1 MKEDIRRFVW
11 KEIRMEKISNNVWVE
26 TNFFGANIGIIKT
39 DVGLLLVDTPMNPSD
54 QDYLINEIKELG
66 AISWIITTDHH
77 LDHFLGASF
86 LPGTIVSHRAI
97 KNKFLPTFGPIEKV
111 VERVYWSDPA
121 NAERVRKLNVK
132 EPSLT
137 FDGRISF
144 FYDPVVI
151 HLEAFAGHTPHTV
164 SVIVEP
170 DGVLFTGDN
179 VVNGP
184 PFFLHDAEDP
194 FAWIDSLNKMKE
206 LPFDI
211 LVPGHGS
218 ITSCKVLDRMADS
231 IKGIIERVRDALNH
245 GLSEE
250 EILDTVHYLSAFEV
264 SVKNSSQIEFQRELE
279 RRGIT
284 RVIHALKASFTDEV

>member
-1 MKEDIRRFVW
+1 
-11 KEIRMEKISNNVWVE
+11 MEKISNNVWVE

-86 LPGTIVSHRAI
+86 LPGTIVSHRTTRG
-97 KNKFLPTFGPIEKV
+97 KFLPTFGPIEKI

-121 NAERVRKLNVK
+121 NAERVKKLDVK

-164 SVIVEP
+164 SVMVEP

-184 PFFLHDAEDP
+184 PPFLHDAEDP
-194 FAWIDSLNKMKE
+194 FVWIDSLNRMKE

-211 LVPGHGS
+211 LVPGHGN
-218 ITSCKVLDRMADS
+218 ITSYEVLDRMADS
-231 IKGIIERVRDALNH
+231 IKGIIERVREALNQ

-250 EILDTVHYLSAFEV
+250 EILDTVRYHSAFQV
-264 SVKNSSQIEFQRELE
+264 NVKNPSQKEFHRELE

-284 RVIHALKASFTDEV
+284 RVIHALRTSFTDDI